1 MKSALVILRQCG
13 YEKTQT
19 SAQSPNDL
27 SNSGDSVQT
36 SRERSTLLDRTLIEQ
51 LDAVIDRA
59 HFRDDV
65 LDEPTIT
72 RPLPDKV
79 TKESFNHTTA
89 RRNARL

>member
-1 MKSALVILRQCG
+1 MILQQWVLK
-13 YEKTQT
+13 KTQT
-19 SAQSPNDL
+19 CRPQSHFDLNKVAILDRHHAND
-27 SNSGDSVQT
+27 
-36 SRERSTLLDRTLIEQ
+36 SRFLDRTLIEQ

-79 TKESFNHTTA
+79 TKESFNDTTA